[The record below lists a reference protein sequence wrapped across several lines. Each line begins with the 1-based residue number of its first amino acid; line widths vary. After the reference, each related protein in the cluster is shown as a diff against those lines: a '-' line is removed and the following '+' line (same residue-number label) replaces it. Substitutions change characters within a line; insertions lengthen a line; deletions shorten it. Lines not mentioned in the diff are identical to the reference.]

1 MLLAM
6 KKLVSYL
13 VFIAVGIAK
22 SARTGHPLSFIAVSK
37 RHPEQVMLYSRK
49 PAGGET
55 KTTLSA
61 QTVVHAISALAE
73 ECLDRGVDV
82 VLGRID
88 PRVGAYASTT
98 NFQTYKCV

>member
-37 RHPEQVMLYSRK
+37 RHPEQVMLYARK

-55 KTTLSA
+55 KTT
-61 QTVVHAISALAE
+61 
-73 ECLDRGVDV
+73 
-82 VLGRID
+82 
-88 PRVGAYASTT
+88 
-98 NFQTYKCV
+98 